1 MNDNLKLLIDEAE
14 KAGCKVELKPLLKD
28 YTTFRIGGEAAALF
42 ELDSVQKCQRLIP
55 FAAKN
60 NIPYFIL
67 GRGSNVLADDR
78 KTDLA
83 IFRINGSAPEMI
95 GEDTIHC
102 FAGVPLVKLCGFAL
116 DNGLGGLEFAYGIP
130 GSVGGAVYMNAGA
143 YGGEMKDVLASVS
156 ALDTNGNIHE
166 YSADELEMS
175 YRHSRFTDS
184 GEVILSAEFRLK
196 KADKNSIKARM
207 SELMEKRRSKQPLEF
222 PSAGSTFK
230 RPEGAYAAQLI
241 EECGLKGFTVG
252 NAQVSEKHS
261 GFVINRGGASF
272 DDVMAVI
279 AAVKKTVAEKTGYKL
294 ECEPIIISEREEHG
308 K

>member
-14 KAGCKVELKPLLKD
+14 KTGCKVELKPLLKD

-60 NIPYFIL
+60 NVPYFVL

-83 IFRINGSAPEMI
+83 IFRLCGSAPEMI
-95 GEDTIHC
+95 GEDTIRC
-102 FAGVPLVKLCGFAL
+102 FAGVPLVKLCSFAL
-116 DNGLGGLEFAYGIP
+116 ENELGGLEFAYGIP

-143 YGGEMKDVLASVS
+143 YGGEMKDVLASVT
-156 ALDTNGNIHE
+156 ALDTNGNIRE
-166 YSADELEMS
+166 YSADKLEMS

-184 GEVILSAEFRLK
+184 GEVILSAEFKLQ

-279 AAVKKTVAEKTGYKL
+279 AEVKRIVAEKTSYKL
-294 ECEPIIISEREEHG
+294 ECEPIIISEREEYG

>member
-1 MNDNLKLLIDEAE
+1 MTDKLKMLVNEAE
-14 KAGCKVELKPLLKD
+14 KSGCKVVVEPFLRD
-28 YTTFRIGGEAAALF
+28 HTTFRIGGEAAALF

-60 NIPYFIL
+60 DIPYFIL
-67 GRGSNVLADDR
+67 GKGSNILADDNG
-78 KTDLA
+78 TSA
-83 IFRINGSAPEMI
+83 VIFKLNGSEPELT
-95 GEDTIHC
+95 GENTVRC
-102 FAGVPLVKLCGFAL
+102 FAGVSLVKLCGFAL
-116 DNGLGGLEFAYGIP
+116 ENELGGLEFAYGIP

-143 YGGEMKDVLASVS
+143 YGGEIKDVISSVT
-156 ALDTNGNIHE
+156 ALDKDGNIRE
-166 YSADELEMS
+166 YSADELELS
-175 YRHSRFTDS
+175 YRHSRFTHS
-184 GEVILSAEFRLK
+184 GEVILSAEFKLS
-196 KADKNSIKARM
+196 KADKDSIKARM
-207 SELMEKRRSKQPLEF
+207 NELMEKRRSKQPLEF

-230 RPEGAYAAQLI
+230 RPQGAFAAQLI

-279 AAVKKTVAEKTGYKL
+279 AKVKQTVEEKTGYKL
-294 ECEPIIISEREEHG
+294 ECEPIIISDREEYR

>member
-60 NIPYFIL
+60 NIPYFVL
-67 GRGSNVLADDR
+67 GRGSNILADDR

-83 IFRINGSAPEMI
+83 IFRINGSVPEMI
-95 GEDTIHC
+95 GEDTIRC
-102 FAGVPLVKLCGFAL
+102 FAGVPLVKLCSFAL
-116 DNGLGGLEFAYGIP
+116 DNELGGLEFAYGIP

-143 YGGEMKDVLASVS
+143 YGGEMKDVLASVT
-156 ALDTNGNIHE
+156 ALDKDGNIRE

-184 GEVILSAEFRLK
+184 GEVILSAEFKLQ
-196 KADKNSIKARM
+196 KADKDGIKARM

-230 RPEGAYAAQLI
+230 RPEGAYAAQLV

-294 ECEPIIISEREEHG
+294 ECEPIIISEREEYR

>member
-14 KAGCKVELKPLLKD
+14 KTGCKVELKPMLKD

-60 NIPYFIL
+60 DIPYFVL
-67 GRGSNVLADDR
+67 GKGSNILADD
-78 KTDLA
+78 KPTDLV
-83 IFRINGSAPEMI
+83 IFRLSGSAPEKKD
-95 GEDTIHC
+95 ENTIRC

-116 DNGLGGLEFAYGIP
+116 ENELGGLEFAYGIP
-130 GSVGGAVYMNAGA
+130 GSVGGAVFMNAGA
-143 YGGEMKDVLASVS
+143 YGGEMKDVLSSVT
-156 ALDTNGNIHE
+156 ALDMDGNIRE
-166 YSADELEMS
+166 YSAEELEMS
-175 YRHSRFTDS
+175 YRRSRFTDS
-184 GEVILSAEFRLK
+184 GEVILSAEFKLQNG
-196 KADKNSIKARM
+196 DKDSIKARM
-207 SELMEKRRSKQPLEF
+207 NELMEKRRSKQPLEF

-230 RPEGAYAAQLI
+230 RPQGAFAAQLI

-261 GFVINRGGASF
+261 GFVINKGGASF

-279 AAVKKTVAEKTGYKL
+279 AKVKETVAEKTGYRL
-294 ECEPIIISEREEHG
+294 ECEPIIISDREEYG